1 LERSLGN
8 SDFSYTFETV
18 FFIFSILLITQK
30 MTNNDI
36 LKRVRYIFDYSD
48 DQMIAIFESADYK
61 VTRSLVTDWLKSDD
75 HEDFKEIH
83 DDQLAI
89 FLNGLI
95 NEKRG
100 KKEGTQP
107 KPEKILDN
115 NTILK
120 KFKIALK
127 LRTEDITELFK
138 LAGKPVSPHEVTAF
152 LRNPK
157 QNQYRPFL
165 DQYLRNFLNGLQIK
179 IRDKKNIG

>member
-1 LERSLGN
+1 
-8 SDFSYTFETV
+8 
-18 FFIFSILLITQK
+18 

-36 LKRVRYIFDYSD
+36 LKRIRYTFDYSD
-48 DQMIAIFESADYK
+48 EQMMAIFDSADYK

-75 HEDFKEIH
+75 HEEFKEIH

-100 KKEGTQP
+100 KKEGAQP

-115 NTILK
+115 NIILK
-120 KFKIALK
+120 KLKIALK
-127 LRTEDITELFK
+127 LRTEDITEVFK
-138 LAGKPVSPHEVTAF
+138 LAGKPISSHEATAF

-157 QNQYRPFL
+157 QSQYRPFL
-165 DQYLRNFLNGLQIK
+165 DQYLRNFLNGLQLK
-179 IRDKKNIG
+179 YRKSA

>member
-1 LERSLGN
+1 
-8 SDFSYTFETV
+8 
-18 FFIFSILLITQK
+18 

-36 LKRVRYIFDYSD
+36 LKRIRYIFDYSD
-48 DQMIAIFESADYK
+48 EQMIAIFASADYN
-61 VTRSLVTDWLKSDD
+61 VTRSLVTDWLKNED
-75 HEDFKEIH
+75 HQEFKEIY

-95 NEKRG
+95 NDKRG
-100 KKEGTQP
+100 KKEGEQP

-120 KFKIALK
+120 KLKIALK
-127 LRTEDITELFK
+127 LKTEDITEAFH

-157 QNQYRPFL
+157 QSQYRPFL

-179 IRDKKNIG
+179 IRDKKGAQ